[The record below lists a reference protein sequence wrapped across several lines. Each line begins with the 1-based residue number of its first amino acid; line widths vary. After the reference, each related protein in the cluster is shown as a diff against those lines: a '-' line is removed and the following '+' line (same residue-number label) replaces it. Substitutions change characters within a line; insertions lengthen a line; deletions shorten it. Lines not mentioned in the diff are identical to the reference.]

1 MKTSTKHLLLSLLFC
16 SGNNIGWGLAVFFL
30 NWRAYL
36 DGNREQPIAISVFF
50 AGLGTIIA
58 ALIFVAVW
66 PQWPFEWINRRSA
79 KWAVMA
85 GVFYAIG
92 TYRYIA
98 AANNR
103 VPACILG
110 PVGGL
115 HVLVPPLWYIIYH
128 RECISLKTSIGFALS
143 FLSLLLFSGIFAEKD
158 SYKIS
163 FIDYLDFLSVVF
175 GWGIGLILQ
184 GEAGLDVSFKQFPQL
199 NGGIGIGYM
208 LGSLIIACAVNASEV
223 TNPSNWIPF
232 GVDQTLAL
240 SSTILDGLGIGF
252 FTLSLTYS
260 DDFNL
265 MCALSSLY
273 IVIPAILGIIVL
285 HEKPTWNILCGLALA
300 LVGLIVLSLEAKHEI
315 TKPCTPQRRSL
326 SSFSINTI
334 RLERTKSCRDKTPVF
349 EYISI

>member
-16 SGNNIGWGLAVFFL
+16 WANNIGWGLAVFFF

-36 DGNREQPIAISVFF
+36 DGNRKQPIAISVLF
-50 AGLGTIIA
+50 AGLGAIIA

-79 KWAVMA
+79 KWAVMS
-85 GVFYAIG
+85 GVLYAVG

-98 AANNR
+98 AANSG

-115 HVLVPPLWYIIYH
+115 HVLVPPLWYIIFN

-143 FLSLLLFSGIFAEKD
+143 FISVLLFSDIFSEKD
-158 SYKIS
+158 SYQIS
-163 FIDYLDFLSVVF
+163 MIDYLNFLVIVF
-175 GWGIGLILQ
+175 VWGIGLILQ
-184 GEAGLDVSFKQFPQL
+184 GEAGIDVSFKQFPQL

-208 LGSLIIACAVNASEV
+208 FGSLIIACAVNASEI
-223 TNPSNWIPF
+223 TEPSNWIPF
-232 GVDQTLAL
+232 GVEQTLAL

-252 FTLSLTYS
+252 FTLSLSYS
-260 DDFNL
+260 DDLNL
-265 MCALSSLY
+265 ICALSSLY

-285 HEKPTWNILCGLALA
+285 HEKPT
-300 LVGLIVLSLEAKHEI
+300 
-315 TKPCTPQRRSL
+315 
-326 SSFSINTI
+326 
-334 RLERTKSCRDKTPVF
+334 
-349 EYISI
+349 